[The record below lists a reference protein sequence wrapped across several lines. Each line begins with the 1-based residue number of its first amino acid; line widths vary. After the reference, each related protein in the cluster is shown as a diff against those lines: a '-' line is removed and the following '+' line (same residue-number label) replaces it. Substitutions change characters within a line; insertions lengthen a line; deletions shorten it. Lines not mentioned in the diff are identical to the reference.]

1 MKTTRF
7 IYIIYIIFIVI
18 FSFFTITSCSGNR
31 VQNNP
36 RQLKRGTPEYDLNEA
51 LFYLNAG
58 DIQAAEPKLVSA
70 LKKDP
75 NLVGAINALGIVYLN
90 KRDFDNAV
98 KQFRRVIQLNP
109 KFYDAYNYLGVIFT
123 ETGKYELAKENLLVA
138 ANAETYR
145 TPENAYA
152 NLAALELNNNK
163 LEQALRYVEKGLEKN
178 KNFAP
183 LYNLK
188 GIIYENCKEYR
199 TAISNYEKALSLLT
213 EDDPMFLVNIGR
225 TYAKMGKKRKALDI
239 LEKALPKANS
249 PGLKKQIIASI
260 KELEK

>member
-1 MKTTRF
+1 MKTNRF
-7 IYIIYIIFIVI
+7 IFIIFTVI
-18 FSFFTITSCSGNR
+18 FSFFIMTSCSGNR
-31 VQNNP
+31 VQDNP
-36 RQLKRGTPEYDLNEA
+36 RQLKRGTPEYDLNQA

-58 DIQAAEPKLVSA
+58 DIKSAEPKLVSA

-90 KRDFDNAV
+90 KRDFDNAI
-98 KQFRRVIQLNP
+98 KQFRRVIQLNS

-123 ETGKYELAKENLLVA
+123 EIGKYELAKENLLVA

-145 TPENAYA
+145 TPENAFA

-163 LEQALRYVEKGLEKN
+163 LEAALRYVEKGLERN

-188 GIIYENCKEYR
+188 GIIFENRKEYKE
-199 TAISNYEKALSLLT
+199 AISNYEKALSLLT
-213 EDDPMFLVNIGR
+213 EDDPTFLVNIGR
-225 TYAKMGKKRKALDI
+225 TYAKMGDKQKALDT
-239 LEKALPKANS
+239 LEKALSKTNIPD
-249 PGLKKQIIASI
+249 LKKQIVASI

>member
-1 MKTTRF
+1 MKTMQL
-7 IYIIYIIFIVI
+7 IFVSI
-18 FSFFTITSCSGNR
+18 FSFFIITGCGGNKVQSG
-31 VQNNP
+31 P
-36 RQLKRGTPEYDLNEA
+36 GQLKRGTPEYDFNEGIY
-51 LFYLNAG
+51 YLNTG
-58 DIQAAEPKLVSA
+58 DIKAAEKKLVLA

-75 NLVGAINALGIVYLN
+75 NMVGAVNALGIVYLN

-109 KFYDAYNYLGVIFT
+109 KFFDAYNYLGVIFT
-123 ETGKYELAKENLLVA
+123 ETGKYELARENLLIA

-145 TPENAYA
+145 TPENAFA

-163 LEQALRYVEKGLEKN
+163 LDSALRYVDKGLDKN

-188 GIIYENCKEYR
+188 GIVCENRKEYKE
-199 TAISNYEKALSLLT
+199 AIANYEKALSLLT
-213 EDDPMFLVNIGR
+213 EDDATILINIGR
-225 TYAKMGKKRKALDI
+225 AYGKMGDKKKALDT
-239 LEKALPKANS
+239 LEKALSKAYI
-249 PGLKKQIIASI
+249 PQLKNQVNALI

>member
-1 MKTTRF
+1 MKTIRLIIIVLFSLF
-7 IYIIYIIFIVI
+7 IIIG
-18 FSFFTITSCSGNR
+18 CSGNR
-31 VQNNP
+31 VQSNP
-36 RQLKRGTPEYDLNEA
+36 GQLKRGTPAYDLNEA
-51 LFYLNAG
+51 LFYLNTG
-58 DIQAAEPKLVSA
+58 DFKAAEPKLVSA

-75 NLVGAINALGIVYLN
+75 TLVGAVNALGIVYLN

-109 KFYDAYNYLGVIFT
+109 KFFDAYNYLGVIFT
-123 ETGKYELAKENLLVA
+123 ETGKYELAKENLLIA

-152 NLAALELNNNK
+152 NLASLELNNNK
-163 LEQALRYVEKGLEKN
+163 LESALRYAEKGLEKN

-188 GIIYENCKEYR
+188 GLILENRKEYR
-199 TAISNYEKALSLLT
+199 EAISSYEKALSLLT
-213 EDDPMFLVNIGR
+213 EDDATFLINIGR
-225 TYAKMGKKRKALDI
+225 TYAKMGDKQKALDI
-239 LEKALPKANS
+239 LEKALPKAYS
-249 PGLKKQIIASI
+249 PQVKDQIIASI